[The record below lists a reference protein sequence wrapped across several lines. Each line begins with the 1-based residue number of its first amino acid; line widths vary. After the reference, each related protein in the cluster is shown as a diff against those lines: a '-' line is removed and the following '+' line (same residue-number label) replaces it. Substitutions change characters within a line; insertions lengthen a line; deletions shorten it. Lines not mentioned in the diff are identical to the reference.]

1 MLKKRLIFTLL
12 LNKGVFQLSRNF
24 SLQAVGKLDWLLKH
38 YELESLAHSV
48 DELVLLNVTRGEKHK
63 GVFREEVAKLGEL
76 SFMPIAAGGGIHSV
90 QDALDLMAAGAD
102 KLVVNS
108 ALFNSPDLVRELVT
122 VFGSQCIVGSLD
134 YRRTGRETNVFTENG
149 SRSTNMTLENAIRA
163 AEALGVGELYVTSI
177 DRDGT
182 GHGYDID
189 VLFEIS
195 EICAVPLIASGG
207 VGDFHHFVDGLKLQ
221 NVTGASTANLFNFLG
236 DGLASARKAIEQ
248 SGKPL
253 ARWDFEH
260 LRQLAPLG
268 ART

>member
-12 LNKGVFQLSRNF
+12 LSKGVFQLSRNF
-24 SLQAVGKLDWLLKH
+24 SLQAVGKIDWLLKH

-48 DELVLLNVTRGEKHK
+48 DEIVLLNVTRGEKHND
-63 GVFREEVAKLGEL
+63 VFCAEVAKLGEL

-90 QDALDLMAAGAD
+90 QDAFDLMAAGAD

-108 ALFNSPDLVRELVT
+108 ALFNNKDLVRELVT

-134 YRRTGRETNVFTENG
+134 YRRVNGEANVFIENG
-149 SRSTNMTLENAIRA
+149 SQSAGVTLEKAIHA

-182 GHGYDID
+182 GQGYDVE
-189 VLFEIS
+189 VLADIS
-195 EICAVPLIASGG
+195 QKCAVPLIASGG
-207 VGDFHHFVDGLKLQ
+207 VGEFGHFADGLNLE

-236 DGLASARKAIEQ
+236 DGLASARSVIEQ
-248 SGKPL
+248 SGTPL
-253 ARWDFEH
+253 ARWNFASLQKLE
-260 LRQLAPLG
+260 LA
-268 ART
+268 